1 MVVKL
6 QDDLLAELE
15 ELELE
20 ADLFEVGEPFKSID
34 VGDPINELP
43 EVRKCSVKASACNVN
58 LDSIYHHRVSLILS
72 DSYAVKYFPTPS
84 LSPPPPPPPP
94 YPSINTNSYSQTYKE
109 DCSRRE

>member
-43 EVRKCSVKASACNVN
+43 EVRKCSVKASGCNVN
-58 LDSIYHHRVSLILS
+58 LDSIPYLILS
-72 DSYAVKYFPTPS
+72 DSYTVKYFPTPS
-84 LSPPPPPPPP
+84 LSLLPPPPHPPI
-94 YPSINTNSYSQTYKE
+94 SFHKH
-109 DCSRRE
+109 